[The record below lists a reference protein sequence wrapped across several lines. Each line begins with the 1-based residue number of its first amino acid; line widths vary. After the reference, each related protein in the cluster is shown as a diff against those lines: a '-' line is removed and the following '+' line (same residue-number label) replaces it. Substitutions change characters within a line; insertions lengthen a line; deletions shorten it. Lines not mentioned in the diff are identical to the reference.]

1 MARFANEA
9 PLHAGS
15 RPKRRLGVGPR
26 DVAGTVIR
34 RRDPFKQEEL
44 TPQNFQIGIAVATGR
59 TNCEVSAAFFISTK
73 TVEKHL
79 SSRYRKLGI
88 RSRVEL
94 ARLQLTEPNSLTPSA
109 RPDS

>member
-15 RPKRRLGVGPR
+15 RPKRRLGVGAR

-44 TPQNFQIGIAVATGR
+44 TPQIFQIGIAGLRPEELTAR
-59 TNCEVSAAFFISTK
+59 SAPHS
-73 TVEKHL
+73 L
-79 SSRYRKLGI
+79 SALK
-88 RSRVEL
+88 RSRS
-94 ARLQLTEPNSLTPSA
+94 TSA
-109 RPDS
+109 VDTGN